1 MRLLTLDLERYGPF
15 TGRMVTF
22 RPDGKLHVVYGPNEA
37 GKSCALAAVTDLFF
51 GIERQT
57 RYDFLHDGKELRI
70 GAAISGRDGSY
81 LAFRRRKGNKSTL
94 VDTEDVALSDD
105 ALLPYLGGL
114 TREVFCNAFGL
125 NSEALRRG
133 AEEMLKS
140 EGDVGASLFAAA
152 SGMRGLAEL
161 RRGLD
166 EEAGRIFASRASKDR
181 KFYQALGRF
190 DEARKAIHERELRAG
205 DWKALNERIEELSRR
220 IGEIK
225 TLRGLKA
232 GERARFS
239 RNKRTAPLVKLIDR
253 DLAGLAAL
261 GTVPEV
267 PIGFGESLHERL
279 EAVQM
284 MTKTRE
290 RIVDDEVKAR
300 RDSDEI
306 TVDEKLLERSG
317 DILRL
322 LGETGAYANN
332 RRDLPRIQ
340 GETDEYSG
348 LLAEFAV
355 RLGLSDSSAVESAQ
369 LTDAARARLRGL
381 ITEGRNL
388 ADTLSRSTLVL
399 ASERAAL
406 SEIEYQSV
414 QRGGLVNPQP
424 FRETFVALTPVLS
437 NLQKRADL
445 EQAIRTETR
454 NLSEVAN
461 RLDPPVDELD
471 VLAGAAVPTPGTI
484 TRFLKDL
491 EAVAQEG
498 QRERDRH
505 ATAIDAVE
513 ATESKLREITS
524 GGPVPSAE
532 IIASKR
538 QQRDDDWSDLRAT
551 LFGSSKPLTGGRLAE
566 VVASFERHSSESDQL
581 ADSAAADAERVATH
595 AVESRRLVEECRK
608 QAEAKNRIATS
619 EGRQQEMLN
628 AWIAAWAPTGI
639 APRHPSE
646 MAGWRLAVDGLF
658 DRRERLEGLRDAA
671 TSLEA
676 AVRNIEPVLRTL
688 AADVGLRGLETADVA
703 LLATQIEDRLRSISE
718 SWEVA
723 RDLDTRM
730 RDARHRIEKLVEAES
745 EAKRSLND
753 WAARWSH
760 FLPEIG
766 LPVTATLEETEAALG
781 VWDKLPG
788 TLRERNNR
796 SRRVT
801 GMQRNIDTFES
812 QANGLLSDISS
823 DLLAMP
829 KDVAVKVLNDRLIAA
844 RTAETRRAEMRRRL
858 LEITRVREEA
868 DAALTEAE
876 GALAALAAKL
886 PPDTNLNELIRR
898 LTERNNLLDS
908 LKDRRA
914 QLIAQADGYDEATLR
929 AELADFNSDE
939 VESSLKILTDEE
951 QTLEREAQEVF
962 AMHGQAIRER
972 AAAEQGIGAEV
983 SAQQR
988 ASAEVELI
996 EASREW
1002 TVLKLGALL
1011 IGTAIDRRRESYYDP
1026 LMARVGVLFAMLTGG
1041 SFAGVGQDY
1050 DDLEM
1055 PHLIGRRPT
1064 GEIVPVS
1071 GMSTGARDQLYLALR
1086 LAYLEDYATRAEPAP
1101 FIGDD
1106 LFATFDEDR
1115 TANGLAALAAIS
1127 ARVQPIVFTHHRHV
1141 AEIAQSKIGADVL
1154 VL

>member
-15 TGRMVTF
+15 AGRTVTF

-37 GKSCALAAVTDLFF
+37 GKSCARAAVTDLFF

-70 GAAISGRDGSY
+70 GAAISGQDGSY

-94 VDTEDVALSDD
+94 VDTEDGALSDD

-166 EEAGRIFASRASKDR
+166 EEAGRFASRASKDR

-190 DEARKAIHERELRAG
+190 DEARKATHERELRAG

-239 RNKRTAPLVKLIDR
+239 MNKRTAPLAKLIDR

-261 GTVPEV
+261 GMVPEV

-279 EAVQM
+279 EAVQKI
-284 MTKTRE
+284 TKTRE
-290 RIVDDEVKAR
+290 RIADDEVKAR

-306 TVDEKLLERSG
+306 TVDEKLLERAG

-340 GETDEYSG
+340 AETDEYSG

-388 ADTLSRSTLVL
+388 TDTLSRSTLVL

-406 SEIEYQSV
+406 SEIEYQSG

-424 FRETFVALTPVLS
+424 FRETFVALTPVRS

-471 VLAGAAVPTPGTI
+471 VLARAAVPTPGTI

-505 ATAIDAVE
+505 ATAIDAVQ

-524 GGPVPSAE
+524 GGPVRSAE

-538 QQRDDDWSDLRAT
+538 HQRDADWSDLRAT

-581 ADSAAADAERVATH
+581 ADSAATDAERVATY

-608 QAEAKNRIATS
+608 QAEAKNRIAAF

-646 MAGWRLAVDGLF
+646 MAGWRSAVDGLF

-671 TSLEA
+671 ASLEA

-688 AADVGLRGLETADVA
+688 AV
-703 LLATQIEDRLRSISE
+703 LA
-718 SWEVA
+718 
-723 RDLDTRM
+723 
-730 RDARHRIEKLVEAES
+730 
-745 EAKRSLND
+745 
-753 WAARWSH
+753 
-760 FLPEIG
+760 
-766 LPVTATLEETEAALG
+766 
-781 VWDKLPG
+781 
-788 TLRERNNR
+788 
-796 SRRVT
+796 
-801 GMQRNIDTFES
+801 
-812 QANGLLSDISS
+812 
-823 DLLAMP
+823 
-829 KDVAVKVLNDRLIAA
+829 
-844 RTAETRRAEMRRRL
+844 
-858 LEITRVREEA
+858 
-868 DAALTEAE
+868 
-876 GALAALAAKL
+876 
-886 PPDTNLNELIRR
+886 
-898 LTERNNLLDS
+898 
-908 LKDRRA
+908 
-914 QLIAQADGYDEATLR
+914 
-929 AELADFNSDE
+929 
-939 VESSLKILTDEE
+939 
-951 QTLEREAQEVF
+951 
-962 AMHGQAIRER
+962 
-972 AAAEQGIGAEV
+972 
-983 SAQQR
+983 
-988 ASAEVELI
+988 
-996 EASREW
+996 
-1002 TVLKLGALL
+1002 
-1011 IGTAIDRRRESYYDP
+1011 
-1026 LMARVGVLFAMLTGG
+1026 
-1041 SFAGVGQDY
+1041 
-1050 DDLEM
+1050 
-1055 PHLIGRRPT
+1055 RP
-1064 GEIVPVS
+1064 
-1071 GMSTGARDQLYLALR
+1071 
-1086 LAYLEDYATRAEPAP
+1086 
-1101 FIGDD
+1101 
-1106 LFATFDEDR
+1106 
-1115 TANGLAALAAIS
+1115 
-1127 ARVQPIVFTHHRHV
+1127 
-1141 AEIAQSKIGADVL
+1141 
-1154 VL
+1154 